1 MAVNTKIGSGAFS
14 TVFFDSVCAIKT
26 YDSDEKFEAS
36 KEIEVLEKIKS
47 NRKLFKEK
55 FESDY
60 GYRTKSSLI
69 TIKKW
74 KYSPETGTCELF
86 FKRYACNLLEL
97 MQSCSIDVITAKH
110 IFHKIMVGLNE
121 LQFSE
126 IIHGDLKPE
135 NVLVSIDHDIGNKK
149 KLVNHVKKGLDPRK
163 IIVKIIDFNK
173 AVSFSTRIKPL
184 DIQTLY
190 YTPPEIILG
199 CRDYNYSVDI
209 WTAACILYEMISRK
223 HLFNIYNKENCLS
236 ESNDSKISEDSEDS
250 EESDAN
256 VYDKFKF
263 DHLALMHMYN
273 YSMGTVPKYETSEF
287 INDYIRN
294 DKLIG
299 AVDIPKVVLYG
310 KWCTIIDTIFERTF
324 HYDYNNRLTIDEY
337 FSLYVRDNKR

>member
-1 MAVNTKIGSGAFS
+1 MVNTKIGSGAFS

-26 YDSDEKFEAS
+26 YASDEKFEAS
-36 KEIEVLEKIKS
+36 KEIEILEKIKS
-47 NRKLFKEK
+47 NRKIFKKKVEA
-55 FESDY
+55 DY
-60 GYRTKSSLI
+60 GYVMSSSLI

-74 KYSPETGTCELF
+74 KYSPETSTCEIF
-86 FKRYACNLLEL
+86 FKKYACNLLEL
-97 MQSCSIDVITAKH
+97 MESCTIDVITSKY
-110 IFHKIMVGLNE
+110 IFHKIMIGLNE

-135 NVLVSIDHDIGNKK
+135 NILVAHVDAIGDKK
-149 KLVNHVKKGLDPRK
+149 KLVNHVKKALDPRK

-173 AVSFSTRIKPL
+173 SINAKTAVKPL

-209 WTAACILYEMISRK
+209 WTAACILYEMISK
-223 HLFNIYNKENCLS
+223 MHLFNIYNKDNCF
-236 ESNDSKISEDSEDS
+236 ES
-250 EESDAN
+250 EESNTKDEDSRSG
-256 VYDKFKF
+256 YDKFKF

-273 YSMGTVPKYETSEF
+273 YSIGPVPKYETAEF
-287 INDYIRN
+287 THDYIRN
-294 DKLIG
+294 EKLIG
-299 AVDIPKVVLYG
+299 GVDTTKVVLYG

>member
-26 YDSDEKFEAS
+26 YESDEKFEAS

-47 NRKLFKEK
+47 NRKLFKKK
-55 FESDY
+55 FEADY
-60 GYRTKSSLI
+60 GYVTSSSLI

-74 KYSPETGTCELF
+74 KYSSETSTCEVF

-97 MQSCSIDVITAKH
+97 MQECTIDIITAKY

-135 NVLVSIDHDIGNKK
+135 NILVAHMGAIGDKK
-149 KLVNHVKKGLDPRK
+149 KLVHHVKKALDPKK

-173 AVSFSTRIKPL
+173 SVSAKAIIKPL

-209 WTAACILYEMISRK
+209 WTAACILYEMISGM
-223 HLFNIYNKENCLS
+223 HLFNIYNKDNCFTSEEHVDSDS
-236 ESNDSKISEDSEDS
+236 ESDS
-250 EESDAN
+250 EESEHG
-256 VYDKFKF
+256 YDKFKF

-273 YSMGTVPKYETSEF
+273 YSMGPVPMYETAEF
-287 INDYIRN
+287 THDYIRN
-294 DKLIG
+294 EKLIG
-299 AVDIPKVVLYG
+299 GVGITKVVLYG